1 MSRRLRSGGIW
12 AGVLVALA
20 FSSVTGQQLRY
31 SGSVGYA
38 TGYYDFAERTSTLSV
53 LNGLALVAERW
64 SLSAT
69 VPIAIQN
76 SDGVSYIGGI
86 AVPTGTRRGSMGR
99 RSTGVET
106 TSYGV
111 VLGDPVLRASFSPY
125 RGFGALRLLELQAM
139 AKAPVADPATGVG
152 TGQWDVGGGVSAG
165 FGAGRTYF
173 FAEASA
179 WSPGDL
185 PDLELKEYGTV
196 AVGVGQ
202 PLGSGWSGLLSVSVS
217 SAMIDGISPP
227 ASLNGGLSYS
237 VAGGGAI
244 SVGAGFGLTDSA
256 PDISV
261 YLGWSAGP

>member
-1 MSRRLRSGGIW
+1 MSRRPWLSGMW

-38 TGYYDFAERTSTLSV
+38 TGYYDFTERTSTLSL
-53 LNGLALVAERW
+53 LNGLALVGDRW

-69 VPIAIQN
+69 VPIAVQN
-76 SDGVSYIGGI
+76 SDAVSYVGGMG
-86 AVPTGTRRGSMGR
+86 VPTGSRHDGAGR
-99 RSTGVET
+99 RSAGVG
-106 TSYGV
+106 TSSYAV
-111 VLGDPVLRASFSPY
+111 VLGDPVLRASFRPY

-139 AKAPVADPATGVG
+139 AKAPLADPATGVG

-196 AVGVGQ
+196 AAGIGQ
-202 PLGSGWSGLLSVSVS
+202 PLGGGWSGLLSVSVS

-227 ASLNGGLSYS
+227 ASLNGGLSYG
-237 VAGGGAI
+237 VAGSGSI
-244 SVGAGFGLTDSA
+244 SVGAGVGLTDSA
-256 PDISV
+256 PDVSV

>member
-1 MSRRLRSGGIW
+1 MNRHVRLGGMW

-20 FSSVTGQQLRY
+20 FSSATGQQLRY

-38 TGYYDFAERTSTLSV
+38 TGYYDFTERTSTLSV
-53 LNGLALVAERW
+53 LNGLALVGGRW

-76 SDGVSYIGGI
+76 SDAVSYIGGMG
-86 AVPTGTRRGSMGR
+86 VPTGSRRDGTGR
-99 RSTGVET
+99 RSAVVG
-106 TSYGV
+106 TSSYEV

-152 TGQWDVGGGVSAG
+152 TGQWDVGGGLSAG
-165 FGAGRTYF
+165 FGAGLTYF
-173 FAEASA
+173 FAEASV

-196 AVGVGQ
+196 AAGIGQ
-202 PLGSGWSGLLSVSVS
+202 PLGGGWNALLSFAVS
-217 SAMIDGISPP
+217 SAMIDGIAPP
-227 ASLNGGLSYS
+227 ASLNGGLSYG
-237 VAGGGAI
+237 VAGSGSI
-244 SVGAGFGLTDSA
+244 SLGAGVGLTDSA
-256 PDISV
+256 PDVSV